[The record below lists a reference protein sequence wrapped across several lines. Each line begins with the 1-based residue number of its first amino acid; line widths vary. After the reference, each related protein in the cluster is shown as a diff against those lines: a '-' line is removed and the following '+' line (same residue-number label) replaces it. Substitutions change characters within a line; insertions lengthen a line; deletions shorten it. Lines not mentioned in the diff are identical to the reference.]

1 MFKKAIRVVFLLILG
16 YSFYSCN
23 IMGGDLKSGV
33 KTHVDITVTFDTK
46 GGNELEP
53 MFIPKDTDIAD
64 IEFPIPVREGYTFG
78 KWVDMYGSDLSTA
91 SAGRNDKHWEYF
103 YFLTDY
109 SNEITLYAAWKSDN
123 PKLIFDAAGGKFIFE
138 DGSEKDQVV
147 YPYTELKESYT
158 QDTIT
163 QFINVKQE
171 QLKTIAKK
179 EHNRFGQWMEPSY
192 SSYDAFIRLQDGYDY
207 IISVVWLPAKELT
220 FVTNGGTEL
229 PVYEVETDTFVYSSS
244 VYSNDDFITTKTGY
258 VFAGWY
264 VDAEFTKPFSD
275 MISESMTVFAK
286 WVKKDYTVTKDN
298 LTKTL
303 ADLVTAMSYKNT
315 SGFIAEED
323 VTDFRIDS
331 ETFNIKYTGSI
342 SADEITELKTALNAT
357 AYYNSVFVNLN
368 LSEATNL
375 TDIPTY
381 AFAGCNALR
390 SITIPENT
398 SNILSSAFANCS
410 RLCSVTLSGSLTDI
424 EGQAFYNCLKLS
436 AITIPTGVVS
446 LGSEVFAGCE
456 SLKDVT
462 MPDSLITIGQGTF
475 VSCSSLE
482 KIVLPKNLRNI
493 EDSLF
498 SKCEELSD
506 VKIPTSI
513 LHIGSNAFEGC
524 KKLKS
529 ISIPSNVNQIDSGAF
544 KKCISLETINLSNT
558 SVVNINASTFEGCE
572 KLKSII
578 LSDNVLY
585 IGNRAFADCSALVIQ
600 TLPTA
605 LTSIGEAAFENCKSI
620 TKLVLPAGVD
630 AIGESAFISCLSL
643 SEINIPAKV
652 TLLSKHLFDGCISLT
667 TVTIPSDSKI
677 TDIDERAFVG
687 CRSLPSITITAK
699 VETIS
704 PRAFMSCASLT
715 EIVFPASV
723 NKIGDNVFEGC
734 SSLQRIEIQG
744 TGTWKYGET
753 IDFEQGEGTTQDVSN
768 PLANVTLFRES
779 KKQNYWKRYY

>member
-1 MFKKAIRVVFLLILG
+1 MFKKAIRVFFLLILG

-78 KWVDMYGSDLSTA
+78 KWVDMYGSDLSTS

-192 SSYDAFIRLQDGYDY
+192 SSYDAFNKLQDGYDY
-207 IISVVWLPAKELT
+207 IISVGWLPAKELT

-264 VDAEFTKPFSD
+264 VDAEFTKPFND

-342 SADEITELKTALNAT
+342 SVDEITELKTALNAT

-368 LSEATNL
+368 LSEATAL
-375 TDIPTY
+375 ADMPTR
-381 AFAGCNALR
+381 AFEGCNTLCG
-390 SITIPENT
+390 ITIPENT
-398 SNILSSAFANCS
+398 SNILFGAFQNCS
-410 RLCSVTLSGSLTDI
+410 RLRSVKLSGSLSKI
-424 EGQAFYNCLKLS
+424 EGNAFTNCLKLS
-436 AITIPTGVVS
+436 SITIPAGLVE
-446 LGSEVFAGCE
+446 LGSYVFEGCE
-456 SLKDVT
+456 SLVEVN
-462 MPDSLITIGQGTF
+462 MPDTLVTIEASAFAGC
-475 VSCSSLE
+475 VALE

-493 EDSLF
+493 QSSLF
-498 SKCEELSD
+498 SKCENLSD
-506 VKIPTSI
+506 VTMPDMPVY
-513 LHIGSNAFEGC
+513 IGSNVFSEC
-524 KKLKS
+524 KKLKT
-529 ISIPSNVNQIDSGAF
+529 ISIPSSVNQIDSGAF
-544 KKCISLETINLSNT
+544 RKCISLETFNISNT
-558 SVVNINASTFEGCE
+558 KVKKIDESTFEGCE
-572 KLKSII
+572 KLQSVN
-578 LSDNVLY
+578 LNDAVYY
-585 IGNRAFADCSALVIQ
+585 IGKGAFVDCGSLVIQ
-600 TLPTA
+600 NLPTS
-605 LTSIGEAAFENCKSI
+605 LTSIGEEAFKNCKSI
-620 TKLVLPAGVD
+620 TKLVLPEGVNS
-630 AIGESAFISCLSL
+630 IEKSAFMNCLSL
-643 SEINIPAKV
+643 KDINIPAGV
-652 TLLSKHLFDGCISLT
+652 TELSKHLFDGCVSLT

-677 TDIDERAFVG
+677 TNIDERAFVG

-753 IDFEQGEGTTQDVSN
+753 IDFEQGKGTTQDVSN
-768 PLANVTLFRES
+768 PATNVTFFRDTMYQ
-779 KKQNYWKRYY
+779 KYWKRYY